1 MTIENDIK
9 QDEKII
15 VKVDSDLEELIPG
28 FLEDWQKETKYMQEA
43 VEKNDYDT
51 IRKMGHNMKGTG
63 GACGFNDI
71 TDMGSKLESAAK
83 DMDPDVIRETLGT
96 LSSYLEQ
103 VEVVYE

>member
-1 MTIENDIK
+1 
-9 QDEKII
+9 
-15 VKVDSDLEELIPG
+15 
-28 FLEDWQKETKYMQEA
+28 
-43 VEKNDYDT
+43 
-51 IRKMGHNMKGTG
+51 MGHNMKGTG
-63 GACGFNDI
+63 GSCGFNDI